1 MSWVLTALRGAVAL
15 ALGVEVLVA
24 SMGEDRLATFIAV
37 YFVLAGLDALASAR
51 AERGSRRKRL
61 RRSAGIVSILLAV
74 FVLIRETLAGTI
86 PTSVV
91 FGLLGVGMIAIGG
104 MRLGGAFG
112 DEKPVGRGGRHRPS
126 ATDIALGIAEVVLG
140 AALTTDNFD
149 AIWPAMAIWG
159 IVGGTALLLDA
170 RRRRKRMSHA
180 RRGTAGQ
187 GIR

>member
-1 MSWVLTALRGAVAL
+1 MSWVLMALRGAVAL
-15 ALGVEVLVA
+15 ALGVAVLVTRT
-24 SMGEDRLATFIAV
+24 GEDRLATFIAV

-51 AERGSRRKRL
+51 AADVSRRRRL

-74 FVLIRETLAGTI
+74 FVLIRETLAGAI

-104 MRLGGAFG
+104 MRLGGGFT
-112 DEKPVGRGGRHRPS
+112 DEEALQGRRHRPS

-149 AIWPAMAIWG
+149 EIWPAMAIWG

-170 RRRRKRMSHA
+170 RRRRNRTSNVP
-180 RRGTAGQ
+180 RETGR
-187 GIR
+187 

>member
-1 MSWVLTALRGAVAL
+1 MSWVLMALRGAVAL
-15 ALGVEVLVA
+15 ARGVEVLVA
-24 SMGEDRLATFIAV
+24 RRGEDRLATFIAV

-51 AERGSRRKRL
+51 AAHVSRGRRL

-74 FVLIRETLAGTI
+74 FVLTRETLAGAI

-104 MRLGGAFG
+104 MRLGGGFT
-112 DEKPVGRGGRHRPS
+112 DEEARQEGRHRPS

-149 AIWPAMAIWG
+149 EIWPAMAIWG

-170 RRRRKRMSHA
+170 RRRRNRTSNVP
-180 RRGTAGQ
+180 RETTERD
-187 GIR
+187 IL

>member
-1 MSWVLTALRGAVAL
+1 MSWVLMALRGAVAL

-24 SMGEDRLATFIAV
+24 RTGEDRLATFIAV

-51 AERGSRRKRL
+51 AAHVSRRRRL

-74 FVLIRETLAGTI
+74 FVLIRETLAGAI

-104 MRLGGAFG
+104 MRLGGGFT
-112 DEKPVGRGGRHRPS
+112 DEEVRHGGNRPS

-149 AIWPAMAIWG
+149 EIWPAMAIWG

-170 RRRRKRMSHA
+170 RRRRRRALHA